1 MVSTEQAMSGHK
13 GLDAKEEEQVEEKQA
28 VRAPVLYETI
38 RRRGEDELAR
48 PGVSLWWSGVA
59 AGIAIS
65 ASVYC
70 EAYLRLHIPDAPWRP
85 LVENF
90 GYTVGF
96 IIVILG
102 GFQLFTEQTITAI
115 LPLFSDWNR
124 KSLWLTARLWSIV
137 FVANLA
143 GGLAAAAFGVYSP
156 ATPPE
161 HFAAFTAISNAF
173 VDKGFINLL
182 FLGVPAGFLIA
193 ALSWTLPNSEGS
205 KFWVIFI
212 ITYVIS
218 LGGFAHVVA
227 GAVEVFIAV
236 LTGHISLLRGLAGA
250 ILPTLLG
257 NILGGTALFSL
268 IAYAQVREEM

>member
-1 MVSTEQAMSGHK
+1 MNGHK

-70 EAYLRLHIPDAPWRP
+70 EAYLRLHMPDAPWRP
-85 LVENF
+85 LVENL

-115 LPLFSDWNR
+115 LPLFSDWSR
-124 KSLWLTARLWSIV
+124 KSLSLTARLWSIV

-156 ATPPE
+156 ATSPE

-173 VDKGFINLL
+173 VDKGFI
-182 FLGVPAGFLIA
+182 
-193 ALSWTLPNSEGS
+193 
-205 KFWVIFI
+205 
-212 ITYVIS
+212 
-218 LGGFAHVVA
+218 
-227 GAVEVFIAV
+227 
-236 LTGHISLLRGLAGA
+236 
-250 ILPTLLG
+250 TLLSSACQPG
-257 NILGGTALFSL
+257 S
-268 IAYAQVREEM
+268 